1 MFAYIPCRNW
11 CPVNKAYL
19 LILWGLLLVT
29 EKCHHLT
36 TDEHHFFFFFFFI
49 MRSYG
54 SRPDINSL
62 AVSSPVSCSIC
73 TRLKYLLVE
82 RLFWHGMG
90 FLSSTRV

>member
-29 EKCHHLT
+29 EKYHYLT
-36 TDEHHFFFFFFFI
+36 TDERHSFIFFFI
-49 MRSYG
+49 MCSYG

-82 RLFWHGMG
+82 RLF
-90 FLSSTRV
+90 